1 VLRVENGRQYKL
13 AFDYD
18 AVLRGE
24 HGVEPPLLPGD
35 TIVVPN
41 H

>member
-1 VLRVENGRQYKL
+1 VLK
-13 AFDYD
+13 
-18 AVLRGE
+18 GE
-24 HGVEPPLLPGD
+24 HMEQNLPLLPGD